1 MHRRVHGVCGTC
13 WGRHGHID
21 VERDV
26 GLGVGAYRGTAVVP
40 GTPESQNV
48 VDLVPRR
55 ARKEYTPNTMYDVL
69 KGFAR
74 RVPLPRM
81 IQYEEALRTYIATV
95 AVDAVRQAND
105 TLVIPSD
112 LKYTIVEPQRFE
124 DYKF

>member
-1 MHRRVHGVCGTC
+1 M
-13 WGRHGHID
+13 
-21 VERDV
+21 
-26 GLGVGAYRGTAVVP
+26 
-40 GTPESQNV
+40 
-48 VDLVPRR
+48 DLVPRR

-124 DYKF
+124 DYKFSLLQPSTSPWAC